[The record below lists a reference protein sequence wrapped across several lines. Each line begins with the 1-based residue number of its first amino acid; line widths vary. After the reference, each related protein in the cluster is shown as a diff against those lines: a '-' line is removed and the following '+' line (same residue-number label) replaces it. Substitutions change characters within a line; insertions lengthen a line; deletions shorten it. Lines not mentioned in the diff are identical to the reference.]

1 MAHRSPPPFLEPQL
15 AQLVKAAPEGD
26 GWVHEIKLD
35 GYRILARKDGDAVTL
50 LSRTARDWTA
60 QFPPVARA
68 IAGLGADS
76 AILDTEVAIVLADGK
91 TSFQALQNAIGAP
104 GSGQLAC
111 FAFDLLY
118 LDGEDLRELP
128 LTERKARLRAL
139 IDQTTGKA
147 TGVIRYS
154 DHVEGRGRDVF
165 AAACQQG
172 LEGIISKRRDAP
184 YRAGRG
190 PAWVKTK
197 CVLRQELVVAGY
209 TDPDGSRTGLGAILV
224 GVYQGRDLVYA
235 GKVGTGFSQKSLTEL
250 SRALAALETR
260 TCPFAVTP
268 PRAWTGGGVHWVKPQ
283 LVAEVEFTEWTGD
296 GRLRHPSFQGL
307 RKDKKAKDVVR
318 EIAVAVGRADAPAP
332 RARARATATAKTKAR
347 PKATAKKT

>member
-1 MAHRSPPPFLEPQL
+1 MARRAPPAHRMSMPRTRRRAASSAPPAFLEPQL
-15 AQLVKAAPEGD
+15 AQLVKAAPDGD
-26 GWVHEIKLD
+26 GWLHEIKLD
-35 GYRILARKDGDAVTL
+35 GYRILARKDGDDVTL
-50 LSRTARDWTA
+50 SSRTGRDWTA
-60 QFPPVARA
+60 QFPPVAQA
-68 IAGLGADS
+68 IAALGADT

-91 TSFQALQNAIGAP
+91 TSFQALQNAIGSP
-104 GSGQLAC
+104 GAGQLVC
-111 FAFDLLY
+111 FAFDLLF

-128 LTERKARLRAL
+128 LVERKARLRAL
-139 IDQTTGKA
+139 IGKA
-147 TGVIRYS
+147 GVIRYC
-154 DHVEGRGRDVF
+154 DHVEGRGSDVF

-190 PAWVKTK
+190 PTWVKTK
-197 CVLRQELVVAGY
+197 CVLRQELVIAGY

-224 GVYQGRDLVYA
+224 GVYEGKDLVYA

-250 SRALAALETR
+250 SRALGALEQK
-260 TCPFAVTP
+260 TCPFATTP

-307 RKDKKAKDVVR
+307 RKDKKAKDVIR
-318 EIAVAVGRADAPAP
+318 ETPVALGRADAPAP
-332 RARARATATAKTKAR
+332 RARKQR
-347 PKATAKKT
+347 